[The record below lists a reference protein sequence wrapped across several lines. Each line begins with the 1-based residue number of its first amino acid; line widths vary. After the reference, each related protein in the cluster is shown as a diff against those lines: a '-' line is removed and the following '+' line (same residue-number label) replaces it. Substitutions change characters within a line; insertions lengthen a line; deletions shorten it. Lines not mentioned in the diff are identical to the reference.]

1 MPCEVYRKSCLNK
14 KAYAKGKVDI
24 YRKKQSSQKMY
35 SVCIKVQVWRTSYGG
50 KILEFLQ
57 KSIFTTSFK
66 AIFTN
71 LTLILVID
79 ILLPQDID

>member
-1 MPCEVYRKSCLNK
+1 MLKQEGLSKRQ
-14 KAYAKGKVDI
+14 GDI

-35 SVCIKVQVWRTSYGG
+35 SACIKVHGWGTSYGG

-57 KSIFTTSFK
+57 NSIFSTSFK

-71 LTLILVID
+71 LTLMLVID